1 MYNQGKMGLIY
12 SETQY
17 ADICIYK
24 QEFLLNPDIQ
34 EGIVGRRVC
43 PDPAQGVCCVLLSIS
58 CTCCLFFALEFNAKL
73 YRLYRNLD
81 VPVVLMMKKVFTPSL
96 DPNYA
101 KCPGFFVLMAN

>member
-1 MYNQGKMGLIY
+1 M
-12 SETQY
+12 
-17 ADICIYK
+17 
-24 QEFLLNPDIQ
+24 NPDIQ

-58 CTCCLFFALEFNAKL
+58 CTCLFFALEFNAKL

-101 KCPGFFVLMAN
+101 KCFLRFNGKLTEY